1 MHAQHLRMVSYMS
14 GIYTSYDTHV
24 KETPHI
30 NFSFICFAICFAS
43 CFATIEYRTTPT
55 PKHTTTIRKK
65 R

>member
-1 MHAQHLRMVSYMS
+1 MIS
-14 GIYTSYDTHV
+14 ISYDTHI

-30 NFSFICFAICFAS
+30 NFSFICFAICLAS

-65 R
+65 W

>member
-1 MHAQHLRMVSYMS
+1 MVSYMLS
-14 GIYTSYDTHV
+14 IHICCDTHV

-30 NFSFICFAICFAS
+30 NFSFICFAICLAS

-65 R
+65 W

>member
-1 MHAQHLRMVSYMS
+1 MIS
-14 GIYTSYDTHV
+14 ISYDTHI

-30 NFSFICFAICFAS
+30 NFSFI

>member
-1 MHAQHLRMVSYMS
+1 MLSIH
-14 GIYTSYDTHV
+14 ICCDTHV